1 MHFGKSFRISISTGF
16 GRSAPRSSVCF
27 ARMLFPTTPTGF
39 GTSRTPSPT
48 KVRNHIMPIFFPHPL
63 GDGQGEGKKTMPHF
77 VRLGTS
83 RTPSPTINRDVSTSF
98 LGVLRKDAVPYNE
111 PGRRGRRPLQWTGT
125 SAPRSSVCFARTPSP
140 TMNRDVED
148 AVPYNETVL
157 SL

>member
-1 MHFGKSFRISISTGF
+1 VHFGKSFRISISTGF
-16 GRSAPRSSVCF
+16 GTSAPRSSVCF

-39 GTSRTPSPT
+39 GTSAPRSSVCFARTPSPT

-83 RTPSPTINRDVSTSF
+83 RTPSPTMNRDVSTSF

-111 PGRRGRRPLQWTGT
+111 PGRQHLVPRCASQGRRPLQ
-125 SAPRSSVCFARTPSP
+125 
-140 TMNRDVED
+140 
-148 AVPYNETVL
+148 
-157 SL
+157 